1 MGEEEVK
8 VKYHYSTDIGTWQ
21 TRERTLRGGA
31 WYLSYFF
38 DDMTHAE
45 CREHYKSRDFV
56 LTVEVEMIRYLN

>member
-21 TRERTLRGGA
+21 TRERTLRA
-31 WYLSYFF
+31 WYPSYFF

-56 LTVEVEMIRYLN
+56 LTVEVEM